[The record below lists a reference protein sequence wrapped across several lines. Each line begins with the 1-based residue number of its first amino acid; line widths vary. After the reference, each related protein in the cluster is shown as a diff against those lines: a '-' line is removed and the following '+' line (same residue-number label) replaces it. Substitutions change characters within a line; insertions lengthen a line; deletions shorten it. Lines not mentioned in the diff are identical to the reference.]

1 MMAAIKSFR
10 DKTGVGGELLERRTA
25 ANPSTLAIDIGG
37 SGIKMAR
44 MNSKGKPLSQRA
56 RELTPQPPLPHAVL
70 ATIKKMLAKQG
81 EYDRVSA
88 GFPGVVVHGIV
99 HTAPNLGTAHW
110 HNFDLRKALEQATG
124 KPTRVVNDADLQGYG
139 VIRGVGVE
147 LVFTLGTGL
156 GSALYSHGHLV
167 PNLELAHHLFGKN
180 RTYEQRVSNSELK
193 KIGRKKWDKRVRQI
207 IEQLEPIL
215 NFDVL
220 HIGGGNARK
229 LIGDLPPKVRIFEN
243 IEGLAGSVRLWTD
256 DVR

>member
-1 MMAAIKSFR
+1 MAVIKSFGG
-10 DKTGVGGELLERRTA
+10 KTGVGGELLERRTA
-25 ANPSTLAIDIGG
+25 ANPTTLAIDIGG
-37 SGIKMAR
+37 TGIKMVR
-44 MNSKGKPLSQRA
+44 MNSRGEPLSQRA
-56 RELTPQPPLPHAVL
+56 RELTPQPPLPHAVI
-70 ATIKKMLAKQG
+70 AAIKKMLATQG
-81 EYDRVSA
+81 EYDRVSV

-99 HTAPNLGTAHW
+99 HSAPNLGTAHW
-110 HNFDLRKALEQATG
+110 QNFDLRKTIERTTG
-124 KPTRVVNDADLQGYG
+124 KPARVVNDADLQGYG
-139 VIRGVGVE
+139 VILGVGVE

-156 GSALYSHGHLV
+156 GSALYSNGHLV

-180 RTYEQRVSNSELK
+180 MTYEQRVSNSELK
-193 KIGRKKWDKRVRQI
+193 KIGRKKWNKRVRQI

-243 IEGLAGSVRLWTD
+243 IDGLAGGVRLWKD